1 MNYYEMTTEQLESL
15 KSSVEEKIDGY
26 VSMSFPS
33 LRSELVTYEV
43 DSVDSVMMNQAICL
57 SNLRILN
64 LLSF

>member
-43 DSVDSVMMNQAICL
+43 DSVDSVMMN
-57 SNLRILN
+57 
-64 LLSF
+64 